1 MRYFVVSLSWKYLKR
16 ILGAAHRTGIMV
28 LDPRSRQK
36 KVERRKAKEKSK
48 HEALKVRGQQLVAQA
63 TQAVSSAPIL
73 HCCAIDV
80 IWERGIGHVVF
91 SRLLPNRQVAVSS
104 FLLDMYCLGVKNAM
118 FGITD
123 RAQYDKQVYGKI
135 RDTYDLETL
144 DPACARKLVEGGVE
158 YARKLG
164 FPPHPDYIKAKAIF
178 GDIDPAT
185 CERTF
190 EYGKDG
196 KPLFVA
202 GPYET
207 QAQCSQIMRTLTAS
221 CGVGGFDFV
230 MGAGGS
236 AMQIEE

>member
-1 MRYFVVSLSWKYLKR
+1 
-16 ILGAAHRTGIMV
+16 MV

-48 HEALKVRGQQLVAQA
+48 HEALKVRGQQLVAQSM
-63 TQAVSSAPIL
+63 QAVASAPIL
-73 HCCAIDV
+73 HCSVMDS
-80 IWERGIGHVVF
+80 IWLQGIGHVIF
-91 SRLLPNRQVAVSS
+91 SRILPNRQVAVST

-118 FGITD
+118 FSIVD
-123 RAQYDKQVYGKI
+123 RPDYDKQVYNKI
-135 RDTYDLETL
+135 RDRHELETL

-164 FPPHPDYIKAKAIF
+164 FPPHSDYVKAKAIF
-178 GDIDPAT
+178 GDIDPET
-185 CERTF
+185 CARTF

-196 KPLFVA
+196 KPLFIA

-207 QAQCSQIMRTLTAS
+207 QLRCSQIIRTLTAS

-230 MGAGGS
+230 MGMGAGGTE
-236 AMQIEE
+236 MQIEE